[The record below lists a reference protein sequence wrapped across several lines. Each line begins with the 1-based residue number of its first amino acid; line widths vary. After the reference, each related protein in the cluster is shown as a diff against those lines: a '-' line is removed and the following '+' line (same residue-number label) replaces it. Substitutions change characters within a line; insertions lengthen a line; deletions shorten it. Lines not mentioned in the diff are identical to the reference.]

1 MPADQPPPPGQE
13 GDDHRRPAGGPAH
26 RSSKRGGS
34 RWAPRIE
41 RRLTA
46 ADRQQGRPRRDAQ
59 SGGGGREASQYRR
72 TAHAHDSTPPP
83 RGRWFHNE
91 PGSYS
96 VGHSHAPGAVIK
108 PASSGRSGQVEGRRL
123 GEKPQA
129 DAVRAVGFEPTMD
142 RSPPDPKSGACADS
156 ATPAGG
162 PRVHRGVRGVG
173 WRWPP
178 AAGRRESSRSGV
190 GERSGNGRNPP
201 AAGSRGSPGTR
212 TQNLRIKS
220 PLLCQI
226 ELATRRQRSS
236 GGTPDLRGTMPSRAV
251 AQLGQRTCFGS
262 RGSPVRIRPARP
274 GRGPAHSLRYP
285 AGCARV

>member
-13 GDDHRRPAGGPAH
+13 GGDHRRPAGGPAH

-34 RWAPRIE
+34 RWATRIE

-91 PGSYS
+91 PGSYV

-123 GEKPQA
+123 GENPRPTQCGRWDSNPQWTEVHRILSPAPVPIRLRPQA
-129 DAVRAVGFEPTMD
+129 VREYTGVFGEWGGGG
-142 RSPPDPKSGACADS
+142 RPP
-156 ATPAGG
+156 PAGG
-162 PRVHRGVRGVG
+162 SPADRG
-173 WRWPP
+173 
-178 AAGRRESSRSGV
+178 
-190 GERSGNGRNPP
+190 
-201 AAGSRGSPGTR
+201 
-212 TQNLRIKS
+212 
-220 PLLCQI
+220 
-226 ELATRRQRSS
+226 
-236 GGTPDLRGTMPSRAV
+236 
-251 AQLGQRTCFGS
+251 
-262 RGSPVRIRPARP
+262 
-274 GRGPAHSLRYP
+274 
-285 AGCARV
+285 